1 MKKEWSADPMW
12 VDTSD
17 LTQRLTNVAQ
27 RFENVIPVATYRS

>member
-1 MKKEWSADPMW
+1 MKKEWLANPVW

-27 RFENVIPVATYRS
+27 RFENVIPVATYIS